1 MIGTGRASTLKHR
14 KFVECFVGN
23 KWPNGRCAELWVE
36 GSGFETWPVNVNTLL
51 SQ

>member
-1 MIGTGRASTLKHR
+1 MIGTGRASTLENLLS
-14 KFVECFVGN
+14 VSWEN